1 MLDEHPRANITE
13 ESLSKLKTVFKENG
27 TVTAGNSSGV
37 NDGSAAMLLMKREEA
52 EKRNLKPL
60 AKIISW
66 ATCGVEPALM
76 GTGPIPASKSALK
89 KAGWKVDDLDLQ
101 ILSELSND
109 ASISVP
115 RLSKKIDVNSSVV
128 YSRIKRLV
136 KRKLIERFTIDVND
150 AELGYEVKAL
160 TGINID
166 TKQRDNVIE
175 QLFKIDG
182 VREVA
187 EVTGRFDIL
196 VTMYSRSLDQMHK
209 MVSEKIG
216 RVEGI
221 QSSESFIEMK
231 SRTKAMPYMPSN
243 TGE

>member
-1 MLDEHPRANITE
+1 M
-13 ESLSKLKTVFKENG
+13 
-27 TVTAGNSSGV
+27 
-37 NDGSAAMLLMKREEA
+37 
-52 EKRNLKPL
+52 
-60 AKIISW
+60 
-66 ATCGVEPALM
+66 
-76 GTGPIPASKSALK
+76 
-89 KAGWKVDDLDLQ
+89 Q

-136 KRKLIERFTIDVND
+136 KRKLIQRFTIDVND

-175 QLFKIDG
+175 QLFKIEG

-243 TGE
+243 TGD

>member
-1 MLDEHPRANITE
+1 M
-13 ESLSKLKTVFKENG
+13 
-27 TVTAGNSSGV
+27 
-37 NDGSAAMLLMKREEA
+37 
-52 EKRNLKPL
+52 
-60 AKIISW
+60 
-66 ATCGVEPALM
+66 
-76 GTGPIPASKSALK
+76 
-89 KAGWKVDDLDLQ
+89 DDVDLQ

-243 TGE
+243 SGD

>member
-1 MLDEHPRANITE
+1 MA
-13 ESLSKLKTVFKENG
+13 
-27 TVTAGNSSGV
+27 
-37 NDGSAAMLLMKREEA
+37 
-52 EKRNLKPL
+52 
-60 AKIISW
+60 
-66 ATCGVEPALM
+66 
-76 GTGPIPASKSALK
+76 
-89 KAGWKVDDLDLQ
+89 KVDDLDLQ

-175 QLFKIDG
+175 QLFNIDG

-196 VTMYSRSLDQMHK
+196 VTMYARSLDQMHK

-231 SRTKAMPYMPSN
+231 SQTKAMPYMPSN
-243 TGE
+243 TGD